1 MLPHSLPGS
10 PYRLLLVLSL
20 IPGEVVPSLSL
31 THLIHYVSSIKNIQ
45 KTIWQFFKKL
55 NIKFPCN
62 PTALPLDRQ
71 TFRHTMIG
79 MHRYIDRE
87 IHRDKHIQTSQNNIL
102 FYLSGMW
109 WALPT
114 PVKFFLGHL
123 LIRWLQIRWL
133 MEYPHLLLVW
143 YLSAHT
149 HLPDTAEA
157 TTSCSTGSLWCQ
169 TDV

>member
-1 MLPHSLPGS
+1 MQTTQRDIHGHTDMETTHKQAHTLQQIGA
-10 PYRLLLVLSL
+10 YRHADTQRQ
-20 IPGEVVPSLSL
+20 IHRNKY
-31 THLIHYVSSIKNIQ
+31 THTHTQWHV
-45 KTIWQFFKKL
+45 
-55 NIKFPCN
+55 
-62 PTALPLDRQ
+62 DRQ

-87 IHRDKHIQTSQNNIL
+87 IHRDKHIQTQTSQNNIL

-123 LIRWLQIRWL
+123 LIRWLQIRWV